1 MNKTLTHIFAA
12 HQVKLIH
19 GQSKDI
25 DAKGLS
31 IQLQGS
37 QSDQLVFYRITDAP
51 KAWERFSERLASSD
65 ARAVVINRTPVAPIH
80 FQGQLWLCADEK
92 WTQFQKDLS
101 DHFYPQN
108 SELVLIGVTGTNG
121 KTTTV
126 NLIRDLLESAGEKAC
141 SVGTIGLQTSGG
153 EVLEDLSITT
163 PSYLDIRRILWQYQ
177 KQFKYFIFEV
187 SSHALDQARF
197 FGLRFKSA
205 GWTNLTQD
213 HLDYHHTLE
222 AYAHAKAQIAH
233 VSDRVFVLANH
244 PEVKSALDKAQA
256 QYEVIKAKC
265 DQKDIPPFFKLAHN
279 WENFELALKLA
290 ETACGKTINYKWS
303 QLHPP
308 RGRFETL
315 EWQGRLI
322 VVDYAHT
329 PDALAKILSST
340 KESFPGRRLICIFGA
355 GGDRDPTKRPL
366 MGQCASEHA
375 DQVVITSDNPRSED
389 PAQIISQIEK
399 GIANKAK
406 ILLQE
411 SDRRA
416 AIVSTLSKSSL
427 GDIIV
432 IAGKGHETY
441 QEVKGVKHPFDDKKV
456 VQDYMAQKTQTE
468 VP

>member
-1 MNKTLTHIFAA
+1 MNRELTHLFNKY
-12 HQVKLIH
+12 QVKLIQ
-19 GQSKDI
+19 GESSTPTL
-25 DAKGLS
+25 KGLS
-31 IQLQGS
+31 IQLQGGE
-37 QSDQLVFYRITDAP
+37 SDQLVFYRITDAG
-51 KAWERFSERLASSD
+51 KAWERFGERLTQSKALC
-65 ARAVVINRTPVAPIH
+65 VVINRVPQAPIN
-80 FQGQLWLCADEK
+80 FQGQLWLCDDK
-92 WTQFQKDLS
+92 HWTEFQKELCDY
-101 DHFYPQN
+101 FYPQN
-108 SELVLIGVTGTNG
+108 SELILIGVTGTNG

-126 NLIRDLLESAGEKAC
+126 NLIRDLLECAGEKAC

-177 KQFKYFIFEV
+177 SQFKYFIFEV

-222 AYAHAKAQIAH
+222 AYAHAKAQIAQL
-233 VSDRVFVLANH
+233 SDHLFILANH
-244 PEVKSALDKAQA
+244 PEVKAALDKIHAK
-256 QYEVIKAKC
+256 YEVIKVEC

-279 WENFELALKLA
+279 WENFVLALKLA
-290 ETACGKTINYKWS
+290 ETACGKSIHYEWS
-303 QLHPP
+303 ELHPP

-315 EWQGRLI
+315 EWRDRL
-322 VVDYAHT
+322 VVIDYAHT

-340 KESFPGRRLICIFGA
+340 KASFPDRRLICIFGA

-366 MGQCASEHA
+366 MGQCAGEYA

-389 PAQIISQIEK
+389 PALIIGQIEK
-399 GIANKAK
+399 GITNKAK

-411 SDRRA
+411 ADRRA
-416 AIVSTLSKSSL
+416 AIVSTLSKSSA

-456 VQDYMAQKTQTE
+456 VQD
-468 VP
+468 